1 MHYKVILLPHPEAPK
16 IPVIPESLSVSK
28 ATFKVISLN
37 FFLISTFRLM
47 AHSYENFFL
56 PVAATFMPATMR
68 RDMATIMITYF
79 PAPSMSPAATSE

>member
-1 MHYKVILLPHPEAPK
+1 MHFKVILLPQPDAPR

-28 ATFKVISLN
+28 ATLKVISLN

-47 AHSYENFFL
+47 AHSYKYFFL
-56 PVAATFMPATMR
+56 PVAATFIPATISR
-68 RDMATIMITYF
+68 EMATMITTYF